1 MKSQQI
7 IDKLFSIYQKYGHLE
22 YGENCSVLSHSIQCG
37 LMAKQ
42 EGCTDEIILATFLHD
57 IGHIIPSESE
67 GSLFIDEIWGVENH
81 ELIGY
86 TYLSNAGF
94 KESVIAPIKNHVLA
108 KRYLCS
114 KDPKYFD
121 NLSLASKKT
130 LYYQGGALTIE
141 EATLFEKDPFFKDS
155 IALRLIDDKGKLSN
169 FDMNEEYWQ
178 YFKILIA
185 TIL

>member
-37 LMAKQ
+37 LIARQ
-42 EGCTDEIILATFLHD
+42 EERTDEIILAAFFHD
-57 IGHIIPSESE
+57 IGHIIPSEGKE
-67 GSLFIDEIWGVENH
+67 GLFIDEKWGVENH

-86 TYLSNAGF
+86 IYLSNAGF

-108 KRYLCS
+108 KRYLCY
-114 KDPKYFD
+114 KDSKYFES
-121 NLSLASKKT
+121 LSLASKKT
-130 LYYQGGALTIE
+130 LLYQGGALMVE

-155 IALRLIDDKGKLSN
+155 IALRLIADKGKLSS
-169 FDMNEEYWQ
+169 FDINEEYWQ
-178 YFKILIA
+178 YFKALI
-185 TIL
+185 INSL